1 MHFSYA
7 LVLSKEVSLPALLA
21 FPLRLNAEEVFWF
34 YALHFTELWISFLAN
49 RQMVIRIRL
58 EHTEHTRFL
67 ILWAGHKPAKE
78 WGALSPSQGFH
89 SPLLIGIKSLD
100 LSGED
105 KQKLHESALPF
116 VSAYSVSQLMLNVL
130 LWTWTHQPRMKQE
143 TWSTRLAASGHFLG
157 NWQQFLNIYLFI

>member
-7 LVLSKEVSLPALLA
+7 VVLSREVSPLPASLA
-21 FPLRLNAEEVFWF
+21 FPLRLNAVEVVWF

-49 RQMVIRIRL
+49 RQMVVRIRL

-100 LSGED
+100 RLVRR
-105 KQKLHESALPF
+105 KQAKASWACSSLCFCIFCVTINAQC
-116 VSAYSVSQLMLNVL
+116 SVADMNPPAQDEAGDLEHQLL
-130 LWTWTHQPRMKQE
+130 LGT
-143 TWSTRLAASGHFLG
+143 S
-157 NWQQFLNIYLFI
+157 